1 MKDTPSPLSEEDTDL
16 LRQVGAFDPVPKDDL
31 LQRISNLR
39 QLMAKAGIH
48 FALILQNVDR
58 FYFSGTMQKGI
69 LVVPL
74 DQDPLIFVEK
84 GMERAVMETPLE
96 ITPIKNNKELK
107 KILVD
112 KHILKGKAGLELDIV
127 PISIF
132 ERLKSVIGFDRYADV
147 SEPIKEV
154 RAIKSLFE
162 LAQIYKSGE
171 ILSHVFAKARDEVRE
186 GRTELEIDAALVAE
200 GRKIGHQGFLRM
212 RGFNQEMMTLT
223 VQAGYTGAITTLLD
237 APITGAGVTPAVPQ
251 GSSFKLVEQGIP
263 VTIDY
268 GGGYNGYITDET
280 RSFVVGELKDVF
292 RKPYEAA
299 RSIIEDVMTYG
310 KAGIDCTEIFSRAYD
325 IAKKAHLED
334 YFLGHGD
341 GKVAFIGH
349 GLGLE
354 INELPIITAQ
364 HSRILKE
371 GMVFAFEP
379 KFVLPPYG
387 AIGIEVDFIVRPIG
401 FERVTTNSIEIVQL

>member
-1 MKDTPSPLSEEDTDL
+1 
-16 LRQVGAFDPVPKDDL
+16 
-31 LQRISNLR
+31 
-39 QLMAKAGIH
+39 
-48 FALILQNVDR
+48 
-58 FYFSGTMQKGI
+58 
-69 LVVPL
+69 
-74 DQDPLIFVEK
+74 
-84 GMERAVMETPLE
+84 
-96 ITPIKNNKELK
+96 
-107 KILVD
+107 
-112 KHILKGKAGLELDIV
+112 
-127 PISIF
+127 
-132 ERLKSVIGFDRYADV
+132 
-147 SEPIKEV
+147 
-154 RAIKSLFE
+154 
-162 LAQIYKSGE
+162 
-171 ILSHVFAKARDEVRE
+171 
-186 GRTELEIDAALVAE
+186 
-200 GRKIGHQGFLRM
+200 M

-251 GSSFKLVEQGIP
+251 GSSFKPVEQGIP

-310 KAGIDCTEIFSRAYD
+310 KAGIDCTDIFSRAHD

-354 INELPIITAQ
+354 INELPIITAR

-379 KFVLPPYG
+379 KFVLPHYG
-387 AIGIEVDFIVRPIG
+387 AIGIEVDFIVRANG
-401 FERVTTNSIEIVQL
+401 LERVTANSIDIVQL